1 MQHPDFI
8 QRIPEIT
15 MRKARKLMKEEA
27 VSRIILTGDVLR
39 ANVDDGSL
47 YSPTVTFREGKVSSS
62 TCTCNAEG
70 SLCPH
75 VVAAVLSTEEMRR
88 IRREKAEKAPRVS
101 ATEDPDALRSLVE
114 SAGREELVDFI
125 LSLRSYYKDIP
136 VLIRKTFV
144 TAIEEDEL
152 RKERES
158 LLESY
163 EAYAKEK
170 TEPLFMAYAERIR
183 SLHELARRE
192 TQERNYVM
200 AVLYYL
206 MVYEVSMR
214 ESKGIDHLLLSE
226 QYKKTCLT
234 ALLPLSE
241 KRYTLPESGIL
252 FRYLHVICE
261 ENENPAELLS
271 LLRLMK
277 KYITS
282 ERDFDSFYKTL
293 LTCSHKKDNNPSVN
307 DGYIFL
313 EYELL
318 MMIGR
323 VQEAEAL
330 KKEYPEV
337 PDFRYMTVTGLV
349 SRGKLMDALVLAEE
363 GVEKAKYNWN
373 ELIRWLYLSSDVNKL
388 LHREDRFVELSIRL
402 VSLGEY
408 AAYLKLKRSV
418 SPSDWD
424 RTYER
429 LIENPEV
436 RKNTKGVYKRILI
449 EEKDLRR
456 LVAFLFDYPELIP
469 DYYDML
475 VADYPKESSDILSR
489 HIIDQSKNITTRK
502 SYEELLTLLERLYQS
517 NQGKAAGLTLSK
529 LFLLHADRK
538 HFLSDLA
545 TVRDKYVINT
555 KYKPE

>member
-1 MQHPDFI
+1 
-8 QRIPEIT
+8 
-15 MRKARKLMKEEA
+15 MRKARKLMKDEA
-27 VSRIILTGDVLR
+27 VTRIILIGDVLR
-39 ANVDDGSL
+39 ANVEDGTVH
-47 YSPTVTFREGKVSSS
+47 SPTVTFRDDKVAST
-62 TCTCNAEG
+62 TCTCNSEG
-70 SLCPH
+70 AICPH
-75 VVAAVLSTEEMRR
+75 VVAVVLSTEKMRR
-88 IRREKAEKAPRVS
+88 SRKEKTDRQPRVS

-114 SAGREELVDFI
+114 SAEKEELVDFI

-152 RKERES
+152 NKERES
-158 LLESY
+158 LLACY
-163 EAYAKEK
+163 EQYARDR
-170 TEPLFMAYAERIR
+170 TEPAFMAYAEKVRT
-183 SLHELARRE
+183 LHEQARRE
-192 TQERNYVM
+192 TKERNYVM

-206 MVYEVSMR
+206 MVYEVSMKD
-214 ESKGIDHLLLSE
+214 SKGIDHLLLSE

-252 FRYLHVICE
+252 FRYLHHICE
-261 ENENPAELLS
+261 ENENPQELLS

-293 LTCSHKKDNNPSVN
+293 LACGEKKDNNPSVN

-318 MMIGR
+318 MLLGR

-330 KKEYPEV
+330 KKDHPDV
-337 PDFRYMTVTGLV
+337 PDFRYMTVTALV
-349 SRGKLMDALVLAEE
+349 SRGELLEALVLAEE
-363 GVEKAKYNWN
+363 GVVKAKYNWT
-373 ELIRWLYLSSDVNKL
+373 ELIRWLYLCSDVNKL
-388 LHREDRFVELSIRL
+388 LHREDRFVELFIRL

-408 AAYLKLKRSV
+408 SAYLKLKRFM
-418 SPSDWD
+418 SPSDWA

-456 LVAFLFDYPELIP
+456 LVAFLSDYPELIP

-475 VADYPKESSDILSR
+475 VSDYPVESSDILSR
-489 HIIDQSKNITTRK
+489 HIISQSKNITTRK
-502 SYEELLTLLERLYQS
+502 SSEEILTLVEKLYQA
-517 NQGKAAGLTLSK
+517 NQLKAAELTLSK

-538 HFLSDLA
+538 HFLSDLSA
-545 TVRDKYVINT
+545 VRDKYVTNT